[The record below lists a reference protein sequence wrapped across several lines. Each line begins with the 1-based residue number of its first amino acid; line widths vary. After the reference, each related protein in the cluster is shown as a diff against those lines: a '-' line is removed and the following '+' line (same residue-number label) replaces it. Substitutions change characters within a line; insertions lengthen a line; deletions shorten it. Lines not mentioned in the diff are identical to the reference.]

1 MPGTV
6 GATRCYAIMYELSS
20 LDGVSLPAP
29 DPQAS
34 ASAVGLA
41 YVSSDLPGFT
51 RRRAGRGYRYLDALG
66 EAISDKRTLARLR
79 DLVIPPAWRDVWIC
93 PDPNGHLQATGH
105 DEKGRRQY
113 LYHPEF
119 RAARECSKFEHMI
132 TFARALPALRAQV
145 DRDLRAP
152 CGSRP
157 AVLATVV
164 QLLESTMIRVGGA
177 AYARR
182 NGSYGLTTL
191 RRRHVQVDGAELRF
205 HFKGKSGRIWNLS
218 LRDRRVARVVRAC
231 HELPGQHLF
240 QYLDERGERQAVT
253 SGDVNAYLKAATG
266 QDITAK
272 DFRTWNG
279 TVLAAASLAAEDA
292 LEAVAARKRAFNR
305 AIADVAARLGNT
317 VAVCRQCYVHPAVG
331 EAYMSGALQLDT
343 TMSMPG
349 LDADEAAVL
358 AFLSARSA
366 ATGRPTA

>member
-1 MPGTV
+1 
-6 GATRCYAIMYELSS
+6 
-20 LDGVSLPAP
+20 
-29 DPQAS
+29 
-34 ASAVGLA
+34 
-41 YVSSDLPGFT
+41 
-51 RRRAGRGYRYLDALG
+51 
-66 EAISDKRTLARLR
+66 
-79 DLVIPPAWRDVWIC
+79 
-93 PDPNGHLQATGH
+93 
-105 DEKGRRQY
+105 
-113 LYHPEF
+113 
-119 RAARECSKFEHMI
+119 
-132 TFARALPALRAQV
+132 
-145 DRDLRAP
+145 
-152 CGSRP
+152 
-157 AVLATVV
+157 
-164 QLLESTMIRVGGA
+164 MIRVGGA

-366 ATGRPTA
+366 APGRPTA